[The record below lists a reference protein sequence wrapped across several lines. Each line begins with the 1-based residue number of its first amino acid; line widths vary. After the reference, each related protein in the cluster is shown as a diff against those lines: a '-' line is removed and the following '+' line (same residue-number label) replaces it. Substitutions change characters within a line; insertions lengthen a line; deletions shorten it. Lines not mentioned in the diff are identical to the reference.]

1 MVVDAAAVD
10 DVGAPPASSLVLVIL
25 AVHFARSSSL
35 ERNALACTE
44 RKPGLGFFL
53 GAILGSLWAETA
65 MIGNEVKD
73 VEKVERDNDIGSLVE
88 NETQEQS
95 KQQ

>member
-1 MVVDAAAVD
+1 MVVDESAVD
-10 DVGAPPASSLVLVIL
+10 DVGAPPASSIVLVIL

-65 MIGNEVKD
+65 MNRNKVKG
-73 VEKVERDNDIGSLVE
+73 VRKVGRDSDFGSLVE
-88 NETQEQS
+88 N
-95 KQQ
+95 